1 MAQFLQLNT
10 PISQHDWQM
19 VLSDITDHDAKICT
33 EQKSKNTKK
42 LDLVPSGIDVTICR
56 FYVPELYKNRRRRRH
71 LCSRSTFAI
80 SLLLRQ
86 TLNSFKQ
93 DNDVL

>member
-19 VLSDITDHDAKICT
+19 VLSDITDHDEKICT

-42 LDLVPSGIDVTICR
+42 IDLVPSGIDVTTLSFIITAESK
-56 FYVPELYKNRRRRRH
+56 YITY
-71 LCSRSTFAI
+71 SISTFYSCEMWVNGRGRSCCSMA
-80 SLLLRQ
+80 
-86 TLNSFKQ
+86 T
-93 DNDVL
+93 VLCN